1 MRWDACANSTGYWS
15 CWIQSQHHGKFDK
28 TSCHEWCLVVHKSTT
43 FHWET
48 CVTGSLLT
56 GEFVIGDQRAMLF
69 LASQKISQSRGV
81 RGAIRVSTLCHKDPM
96 TWEILNDSF
105 GSIRF
110 IHHLSFSERRFNHG
124 IAATRQL
131 RLLKLQE
138 SIKTRKLPL
147 FVGGNK
153 KVSSKKMKF
162 CTSTW
167 CLGGVFRSL
176 FLARCLNNCLEVAEL
191 KEDTAVLSVTAGRV
205 WRSGEKNCQIVR
217 CYGDGAAR
225 IAGMGKLSAKG
236 YEVMKCRFCEGFTKA
251 SRSIVFLSWMVL
263 SYGYLKWNRADHFDD
278 DLTLLKTA
286 EARKTLH
293 REEPLSHIFH
303 CLYLRFCCARLFDWS
318 LRWSNRSSRVGVF
331 STPSSLLKGAPFS
344 VAPRNW
350 EDVAPWHLFWYKNA
364 EKGIQQIR
372 GHFSVA
378 SWWPFYQS
386 HAFKTATK
394 LVWWVEVFSQ
404 STSLWSSQL
413 QGMDNVNICI
423 DGFETKS
430 SETQRIL
437 SFTWQFATFCN

>member
-56 GEFVIGDQRAMLF
+56 GEFVIGDQRAMIF
-69 LASQKISQSRGV
+69 LAPQKISQSRGV

-110 IHHLSFSERRFNHG
+110 IHHLSFSERRFL
-124 IAATRQL
+124 ATRMGIDQL
-131 RLLKLQE
+131 WHRSNSATSMLKLQE
-138 SIKTRKLPL
+138 SIKTRNFPF

-225 IAGMGKLSAKG
+225 IAGMGKLSAKW

-251 SRSIVFLSWMVL
+251 SRSIVFLAWMVL

-278 DLTLLKTA
+278 CDSSQNSGSSKNA
-286 EARKTLH
+286 ASWRAFV
-293 REEPLSHIFH
+293 SHI
-303 CLYLRFCCARLFDWS
+303 S
-318 LRWSNRSSRVGVF
+318 LPVF
-331 STPSSLLKGAPFS
+331 ALLLCSA
-344 VAPRNW
+344 
-350 EDVAPWHLFWYKNA
+350 
-364 EKGIQQIR
+364 
-372 GHFSVA
+372 
-378 SWWPFYQS
+378 
-386 HAFKTATK
+386 
-394 LVWWVEVFSQ
+394 VWLE
-404 STSLWSSQL
+404 
-413 QGMDNVNICI
+413 
-423 DGFETKS
+423 
-430 SETQRIL
+430 SEMVQ
-437 SFTWQFATFCN
+437 